1 MLQVR
6 PGITCRLHDT
16 GHILGSAIIELW
28 STEPG
33 RTTKGS
39 VFRRHQIKRPADREI
54 VMKGRYEFEDAR
66 HALGE
71 ARRFV
76 EGHGSGAIQVL
87 RAKARRLR
95 IDSNIGLIIVDYL
108 QRMPALPNQ
117 RAPEIRE
124 RAECLNSC

>member
-1 MLQVR
+1 M
-6 PGITCRLHDT
+6 HDT

-66 HALGE
+66 QALGE
-71 ARRFV
+71 ARLQRVVKKLVVIAF
-76 EGHGSGAIQVL
+76 GHGAVFQ
-87 RAKARRLR
+87 RL
-95 IDSNIGLIIVDYL
+95 GLLV
-108 QRMPALPNQ
+108 
-117 RAPEIRE
+117 
-124 RAECLNSC
+124 ECGISVAD